1 MHSFAHSLV
10 CHKFVHHSQYDIS
23 PWFLPITP
31 IFVRNA
37 WHDTTG
43 LCEAVNE
50 QSPKACICVWDAMWR
65 QLSLVA
71 AIVSDSDCHFISMAT
86 SSGLPTPT
94 HSPLSL
100 YYRRNT
106 LNTHAFTHTP
116 LTTRPHTH
124 FRPNCAQF
132 TTLLLASYSHIAIFL
147 PANSNSSSAHWLH
160 DICLACVPIVPVVRL
175 ANCARIVVWMCV
187 FHAPLAAHTVSGSVT
202 INQWIKIK

>member
-1 MHSFAHSLV
+1 MPCDGNWASSLPSSLTLTVISFRW
-10 CHKFVHHSQYDIS
+10 Q
-23 PWFLPITP
+23 P
-31 IFVRNA
+31 
-37 WHDTTG
+37 
-43 LCEAVNE
+43 AVAF
-50 QSPKACICVWDAMWR
+50 P
-65 QLSLVA
+65 
-71 AIVSDSDCHFISMAT
+71 
-86 SSGLPTPT
+86 P
-94 HSPLSL
+94 PLIPPCL